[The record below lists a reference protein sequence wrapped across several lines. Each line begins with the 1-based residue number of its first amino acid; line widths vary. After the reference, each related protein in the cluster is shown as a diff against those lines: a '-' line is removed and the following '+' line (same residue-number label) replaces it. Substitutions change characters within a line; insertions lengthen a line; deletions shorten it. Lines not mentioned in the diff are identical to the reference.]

1 MVFTVLPYQD
11 PWEEYEEYRSILTV
25 LLREYLLWRQSPIH
39 LSEPG
44 EWSLS
49 SLMQRL
55 NGEDVRR
62 FTLSKEGE
70 RQYHQMMGQLLERE
84 GGQRPD
90 CVEQHRWVHPRRNQT
105 FYWNDDRDRA
115 AQGMVK
121 VIEKLERE
129 GQREAAKLLRIQL
142 DHILPAPW
150 EDERTAQEKSAT
162 P

>member
-1 MVFTVLPYQD
+1 MLKL
-11 PWEEYEEYRSILTV
+11 SLTPDDYLTINGNIV
-25 LLREYLLWRQSPIH
+25 VQLNRITTGRAYLSVNAAREIPIMR
-39 LSEPG
+39 G
-44 EWSLS
+44 
-49 SLMQRL
+49 R
-55 NGEDVRR
+55 
-62 FTLSKEGE
+62 
-70 RQYHQMMGQLLERE
+70 LLERE

-105 FYWNDDRDRA
+105 FYWTDDRDRA

-129 GQREAAKLLRIQL
+129 GQREAANLLRIQL